1 MRVHPRGFFLGLWV
15 VSAGLLTPKP
25 AAAIKV
31 CLTNQEIQITCEPC
45 GAKSAISFCQST
57 TDNGGDY
64 CFTSYGLC
72 CNNEVMN
79 HSAEGDCGGDASPPT
94 NHSAENVILFV
105 PDRCRGTGEY
115 GIVEIDDGAPAR
127 SPKRALAKR
136 KA

>member
-1 MRVHPRGFFLGLWV
+1 MKPSLRGTLVYLWV
-15 VSAGLLTPKP
+15 MGAALLMPKP

-31 CLTNQEIQITCEPC
+31 CYTNQELQITCEPC
-45 GAKSAISFCQST
+45 GAKSAISYCQLT

-79 HSAEGDCGGDASPPT
+79 HSAEGSCGGDASAPT
-94 NHSAENVILFV
+94 NHSTENVILFV
-105 PDRCRGTGEY
+105 PDRCSGTGEY
-115 GIVEIDDGAPAR
+115 GIVEIDDGVPVR
-127 SPKRALAKR
+127 PPTGGVAKR